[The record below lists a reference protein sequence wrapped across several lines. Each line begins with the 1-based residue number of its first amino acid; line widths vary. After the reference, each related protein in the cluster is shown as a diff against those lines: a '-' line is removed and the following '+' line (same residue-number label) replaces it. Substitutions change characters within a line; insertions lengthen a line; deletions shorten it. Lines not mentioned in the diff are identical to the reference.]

1 VFKHC
6 IECGFKLKKGHKF
19 CQNCGA
25 NIPKELPEKI
35 KYCPDCGNK
44 IKENHKFCDACGF
57 KIPEPEEEIDE
68 ILGQPEGEVDSEE
81 KNIDNQEHSDSNH
94 NSGGIEPEKPKTK
107 NTIYY
112 VIGLIFFVICLIAAG
127 MYVFINEPPHA
138 SINATPMSGYAS
150 LDVSFKASGSYD
162 DDGQINDY
170 YWSFGDGKHSSSSS
184 IKHTFERSGSY
195 NVKLTVTDNEGETD
209 SVSVTIKVYNS
220 APKASFTTSMSDD
233 CAPVTVSFQASG
245 SSDDDGYIAGYRW
258 DWTNDG
264 NWDTSWSSSSTTT
277 HIFSNK
283 GTYTIKLEVKDDE
296 GSTDTYSK
304 TIVIKTF
311 DSDGDGCCD
320 DEDINKYGDGKISF
334 KVTYVDCDEDADPDY
349 VIHNDLP
356 DIKLSITLYVESEN
370 GDKLDTINIFEDTNW
385 DEVALSNPINE
396 IINVDDCAYKI
407 RGTIWAYD
415 DDSIPYVSTSYE
427 TIDINS
433 MTHEKS
439 VSFEFYPRLDS
450 SKSYSNN
457 GRLDYVS
464 DEIDGQ
470 IHFEIGVTS

>member
-1 VFKHC
+1 VPLRH
-6 IECGFKLKKGHKF
+6 H
-19 CQNCGA
+19 
-25 NIPKELPEKI
+25 LP
-35 KYCPDCGNK
+35 
-44 IKENHKFCDACGF
+44 H
-57 KIPEPEEEIDE
+57 
-68 ILGQPEGEVDSEE
+68 
-81 KNIDNQEHSDSNH
+81 
-94 NSGGIEPEKPKTK
+94 
-107 NTIYY
+107 
-112 VIGLIFFVICLIAAG
+112 
-127 MYVFINEPPHA
+127 
-138 SINATPMSGYAS
+138 
-150 LDVSFKASGSYD
+150 
-162 DDGQINDY
+162 
-170 YWSFGDGKHSSSSS
+170 
-184 IKHTFERSGSY
+184 
-195 NVKLTVTDNEGETD
+195 
-209 SVSVTIKVYNS
+209 
-220 APKASFTTSMSDD
+220 
-233 CAPVTVSFQASG
+233 
-245 SSDDDGYIAGYRW
+245 IAGYRW

-283 GTYTIKLEVKDDE
+283 GIYTIKLEVKDDE

-349 VIHNDLP
+349 YNIYNDLP

-370 GDKLDTINIFEDTNW
+370 GDILDTINIFEDTNW